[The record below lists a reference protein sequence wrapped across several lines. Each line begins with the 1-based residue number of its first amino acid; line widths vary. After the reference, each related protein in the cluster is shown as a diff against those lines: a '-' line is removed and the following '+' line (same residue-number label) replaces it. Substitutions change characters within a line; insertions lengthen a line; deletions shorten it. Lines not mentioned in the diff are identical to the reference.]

1 MAGSVKVSR
10 SNSNASTSSS
20 SSKKSKS
27 SKKSDSDSKKPSAAQ
42 KFNTLL
48 EKALPESVQDF
59 KDREDRDPQNLNDD
73 VQINFSDIIAE
84 PSGYHSSKYVWHMA
98 MEIYIWG
105 KDVFYQLLSFLFGI
119 PLSLIW
125 GCLFAVVACLH
136 VWCYSPWRRSHIIKM
151 NCWQQFW
158 SVIIKACFDP
168 FFESAGKVYSNINVK
183 TEKIIV

>member
-1 MAGSVKVSR
+1 MVGSVKLSR
-10 SNSNASTSSS
+10 SGSNASNSSKKSS
-20 SSKKSKS
+20 SSKKSD
-27 SKKSDSDSKKPSAAQ
+27 KSDKESKPSTAD
-42 KFNTLL
+42 KFNALL
-48 EKALPESVQDF
+48 EKALPESVQEF
-59 KDREDRDPQNLNDD
+59 KERENRDPENLNDD

-84 PSGYHSSKYVWHMA
+84 PKGYHSSKYVWHMA

-119 PLSLIW
+119 PMSLIW